1 MSFESELGSI
11 SKDNFRKTANKLL
24 NHCYLLKKRDDTRL
38 DYQYIKQYQDKFSE
52 YFDLLGYSL
61 QIDDTNGVIGLHNNL
76 DKSCRIKLRKY
87 HSILLLI
94 LRLLYAKSKNTLS
107 LNEEVVITLE
117 QVHNEYYVLRVK
129 NRPTLDKT
137 TLQEAL
143 NMFQKYNI
151 IDKLD
156 SDISNPDM
164 RIKIY
169 PSILFAVPTDSLN
182 KVFNDTSEKLK
193 KYARGNISDEEN

>member
-38 DYQYIKQYQDKFSE
+38 DYQYVKQYQDKFSE
-52 YFDLLGYSL
+52 YFDLLGYNL
-61 QIDDTNGVIGLHNNL
+61 QIDDTNGVIGLYNNL
-76 DKSCRIKLRKY
+76 DKSCRIKIKKY

-94 LRLLYAKSKNTLS
+94 LRLLYAKTKNTLS

-117 QVHNEYYVLRVK
+117 QIHNEYYILKVK
-129 NRPTLDKT
+129 NKPTLDKT
-137 TLQEAL
+137 ILQEAL
-143 NMFQKYNI
+143 TMFQKYNL

-156 SDISNPDM
+156 NDITNSDM

-169 PSILFAVPTDSLN
+169 PSILLAIPNDNLN
-182 KVFNDTSEKLK
+182 KVYEETSNKLK
-193 KYARGNISDEEN
+193 KYARGNIYNEED

>member
-1 MSFESELGSI
+1 MSFENELGSI

-38 DYQYIKQYQDKFSE
+38 DYQYVKQYQDKFSE
-52 YFDLLGYSL
+52 YFDLLGYNL

-94 LRLLYAKSKNTLS
+94 LRLLYAKAKNTLS

-117 QVHNEYYVLRVK
+117 HIQNEYYILRVK
-129 NRPTLDKT
+129 NKLTLDKT
-137 TLQEAL
+137 ILQEAL
-143 NMFQKYNI
+143 TIFQRYNI

-156 SDISNPDM
+156 NDISNPDM

-169 PSILFAVPTDSLN
+169 PSILFAVPTDNLN

-193 KYARGNISDEEN
+193 KYAKGNIYDEEN